1 MSTGGGRVKPLAV
14 GLAIAG
20 AYLLVALG
28 SFALRWVPRAPVL
41 DGLQPPPPYQWVK
54 PPPARASN
62 NKPPQGAT
70 QSIDIGPGDT
80 GGSVTTPDGQ
90 CQVVLDA
97 NSVPLAP
104 GQTSV
109 KITMT
114 PIDPSTV
121 GPPPPGG
128 FVYDSNAYQVSA
140 AYEPSGQAIT
150 SLSATIVMAYATNAD
165 RVIQWTGSSWNSLPS
180 TPQTTSNEL
189 FAGISSLGTFATAV
203 LGGGGNGTGGSS
215 SSGSGVLTAI
225 EIIVPFGLII
235 AAVGFV
241 LVKRFS
247 RR

>member
-1 MSTGGGRVKPLAV
+1 M
-14 GLAIAG
+14 GLALAG
-20 AYLLVALG
+20 AYLIVALS
-28 SFALRWVPRAPVL
+28 SFGLRWVSRAPVL

-54 PPPARASN
+54 PPPARATN
-62 NKPPQGAT
+62 NKPPSAGT
-70 QSIDIGPGDT
+70 GSIDIGPGDT

-90 CQVVLDA
+90 CQMVFDA
-97 NSVPLAP
+97 NSVPLEA

-121 GPPPPGG
+121 GPPPAGG

-140 AYEPSGQAIT
+140 TYQPSGQAIT
-150 SLSATIVMAYATNAD
+150 ALSATIVLTYATGAD
-165 RVIQWTGSSWNSLPS
+165 RIVQWTGSSWNSLPS
-180 TPQTTSNEL
+180 TPNTQSNQL
-189 FAGISSLGTFATAV
+189 FAGVASLGTFATVV
-203 LGGGGNGTGGSS
+203 LGGTNDTGVTPSS
-215 SSGSGVLTAI
+215 SSGVLTAI
-225 EIIVPFGLII
+225 EIIVPFGLIL